1 MLIAHLRKMTLLR
14 LVIAAGF
21 GLAVSLSSSS
31 VGAPGRLDQSADIA
45 RKVDGL
51 LMVDCLLPGQVRRL
65 GTAMTY
71 LTPRQA
77 LKLNADECAIRGGEY
92 VAYDRADLNTAL
104 SVWLPQAQA
113 GDALAQTYVGE
124 LYERGIGG
132 TAPRYREAA
141 EWYEKAAA
149 QGSARARV
157 NLGFLYEKGL
167 GVGQDQVAALNLY
180 RQASG
185 IEGAIA
191 LDGETPAAPA
201 VSTAAQNEALRAL
214 RDELEQTRGELDKAR
229 QELQRR
235 QGAERSEINRLER
248 EQAQARVQ
256 GNSEAE
262 RQFAEQLRQR
272 ERELA
277 TQRDTVAQLERTV
290 ADYHDRLEGADR
302 ERSVLAAHL
311 DETERKLA
319 ETSTELTARHA
330 VAATD
335 AQQLERLREEL
346 AQSRK
351 TGKNSVQSRARI
363 SVLEQQLEQREA
375 QLASQAAEIARVEQE
390 ATRYQARIAQLEA
403 QPAPA
408 PVATAPATDP
418 NVAIAAPSIQLI
430 DPPALTMRSP
440 LTIKVRGAV
449 KTRSIVGK
457 VTAPAGLL
465 SFTVNEKTEPVDA
478 NGLFKS
484 ELSMRP
490 DATPVSLVAIDRR
503 GNRAALEF
511 TLVPEGLQTAAPEGR
526 LPSTPAIDFGKYY
539 ALVIGNQK
547 YQHLPTLDTAVA
559 DAKAVSEVLSKKYG
573 FKTTTL
579 IDATR
584 YEILS
589 ALNELRG
596 RLDEGDNLLI
606 YYGGHGE
613 LDRANLRGHWL
624 PVDAE
629 PNSDANWISSVAIS
643 DILNAMSARHV
654 LVVADSCYSGAMTRS
669 SIGNIDPGMS
679 DEERATWLKAL
690 VKARARTALTSGGV
704 QPVMDGGGG
713 EHSVFAKAFL
723 DVLWENDGALETQ
736 RLYREVAARVV
747 FVAQRFKV
755 DQRPEYA
762 PLRFAGHE
770 SGDFIFVPSGS

>member
-1 MLIAHLRKMTLLR
+1 MIECLRKSKILR
-14 LVIAAGF
+14 SAMAAAAVI
-21 GLAVSLSSSS
+21 AVSLSSSS
-31 VGAPGRLDQSADIA
+31 VGAPGRFDQGVAAGGNI
-45 RKVDGL
+45 DGL
-51 LMVDCLLPGQVRRL
+51 LIVDCLLPGQVRRL

-113 GDALAQTYVGE
+113 GDAQAQTYVGE

-141 EWYEKAAA
+141 EWYAKAAE
-149 QGSARARV
+149 QGNARARI

-167 GVGQDQVAALNLY
+167 GVSKDPVTALNLY
-180 RQASG
+180 RQAAG
-185 IEGAIA
+185 LGDAIA
-191 LDGETPAAPA
+191 LDGESPAAPA
-201 VSTAAQNEALRAL
+201 VSGAAQNEALRAL
-214 RDELEQTRGELDKAR
+214 REELDQTRRELDKAR
-229 QELQRR
+229 QELNRR
-235 QGAERSEINRLER
+235 QGAERSEIDRLER
-248 EQAQARVQ
+248 ERAQARAQ
-256 GNSEAE
+256 GNGDAE
-262 RQFAEQLRQR
+262 RRLGEQLQQR
-272 ERELA
+272 ERELEA
-277 TQRDTVAQLERTV
+277 QHNTVAQLERTV
-290 ADYHDRLEGADR
+290 AEYRDRLEGADL
-302 ERSVLAAHL
+302 ERSALAAQL
-311 DETERKLA
+311 AATQRKLA
-319 ETSTELTARHA
+319 ETSTELTARQA
-330 VAATD
+330 VAGND
-335 AQQLERLREEL
+335 ERQLAQLREEL
-346 AQSRK
+346 ARTRTQSA
-351 TGKNSVQSRARI
+351 TSAQARARLQ
-363 SVLEQQLEQREA
+363 SLEQQLEQREA
-375 QLASQAAEIARVEQE
+375 QLARQAADIARVEE
-390 ATRYQARIAQLEA
+390 KARAYQARIAQLEA
-403 QPAPA
+403 QPAPTPVAAA
-408 PVATAPATDP
+408 PVADP
-418 NVAIAAPSIQLI
+418 KVAIAAPSIQLI
-430 DPPALTMRSP
+430 DPPAMTMRSP
-440 LTIKVRGAV
+440 LTIKVRGAL
-449 KTRSIVGK
+449 KSRSIVGK

-465 SFTVNEKTEPVDA
+465 SFTVNEQTETVDA

-511 TLVPEGLQTAAPEGR
+511 TLVPEGLQRTAPEGR
-526 LPSTPAIDFGKYY
+526 LPSTAGIAFGNYY

-547 YQHLPTLDTAVA
+547 YQHLPTLDTSIA
-559 DAKAVSEVLSKKYG
+559 DAEAVSEVLSKKYG
-573 FKTTTL
+573 FKVTTL
-579 IDATR
+579 KNATR

-596 RLDEGDNLLI
+596 RLTEDDNLLI

-643 DILNAMSARHV
+643 DILNAMSAKHV

-669 SIGNIDPGMS
+669 SIGNLEPGLTE
-679 DEERATWLKAL
+679 DTRATWLKAL

-747 FVAQRFKV
+747 FVAERFKV

-762 PLRFAGHE
+762 PLKFAGHE
-770 SGDFIFVPSGS
+770 SGDFIFVPSGT